1 MPAARADQR
10 VEIQGTDDVI
20 VRSLADIAIE
30 IFDVNGYHE
39 FAYMVGRLR
48 FPGRNVLNLLFLSI
62 DNTIRQKEN
71 VFIQTD

>member
-1 MPAARADQR
+1 MSKTITVNDKTAMPAARADQR

-20 VRSLADIAIE
+20 VRSLADFAIE

-48 FPGRNVLNLLFLSI
+48 FPGRN
-62 DNTIRQKEN
+62 
-71 VFIQTD
+71 

>member
-1 MPAARADQR
+1 MSAAGTDQR
-10 VEIQGTDDVI
+10 VEIQGEDDVVI
-20 VRSLADIAIE
+20 RSLADIAIE

-62 DNTIRQKEN
+62 DNTIRQKQKHLHTN
-71 VFIQTD
+71 